1 MTIERPMF
9 PPVDSTRRAFL
20 KNAASLAAATTAS
33 GAAVAVALPSPAEA
47 GVVGELDLFIA
58 SAMRELGV
66 EIDEALN
73 AWIECNEQCDMR
85 DRALA
90 EWEKRNPLPDWR
102 GPGEEG
108 YHPTYRSDWYERK
121 QNVMI
126 QLQLGGMKGH
136 RNDLSATYN
145 EAVHRFA
152 ELEAHTP
159 SELFF
164 KAGYGYAVDN
174 REGLIAKSVIRDLYN
189 FRTRLLP
196 ELVSA

>member
-1 MTIERPMF
+1 MVSF
-9 PPVDSTRRAFL
+9 FAGSAPVRKRVSFL
-20 KNAASLAAATTAS
+20 PF
-33 GAAVAVALPSPAEA
+33 G
-47 GVVGELDLFIA
+47 
-58 SAMRELGV
+58 
-66 EIDEALN
+66 
-73 AWIECNEQCDMR
+73 
-85 DRALA
+85 
-90 EWEKRNPLPDWR
+90 
-102 GPGEEG
+102 
-108 YHPTYRSDWYERK
+108 ERK